1 MSDRSDEALARA
13 WASGDLSA
21 GDQLLRRYSGIILRF
36 FRNKVAA
43 RDLDD
48 LAQKVLEGCVRGIQR
63 FREDAKFSTY
73 LIQIAHNVLVSHYR
87 KQSSRGKVFNDHELV
102 QHSVEELRPGLV
114 TMMVAGEQQQL
125 LLAGLRRLPLE
136 TQILLELYYYENK
149 AAPELS
155 EILDIPLGT
164 VRSRLRRA
172 KAKLQEIIREVG
184 AEPTLTE
191 STINDL
197 DGWARRVR
205 NQMG

>member
-1 MSDRSDEALARA
+1 MDERSDEALARA

>member
-1 MSDRSDEALARA
+1 MDERSDEALARA

-172 KAKLQEIIREVG
+172 KAKLQGIIRDLG
-184 AEPTLTE
+184 ADPARTE
-191 STINDL
+191 NTVNDL
-197 DGWARRVR
+197 DGWAHRVR
-205 NQMG
+205 QQIG